1 MEIINLTL
9 AAAVFCFISLGVM
22 MLITISK
29 LRQDLSEPRGSS
41 IAGIIYAFTKGLMP
55 QAKESAS
62 QHLLS
67 YTAGILLHIGILA
80 AFCFSLIIYLV
91 LTEIAMPDW
100 LPLLLAG
107 LIIIGLISG
116 LGLLIKRFVNKRLKA
131 ISNFDDYFSNIIVNI
146 FLLSTLIFLF
156 SDSDTMLRIM
166 YIVEGIL
173 LLYIPFGK
181 LRHSAYFFAT
191 RIMFGIFYG
200 RRGVL
205 PANKKNISNEPKTS

>member
-9 AAAVFCFISLGVM
+9 TAAVFCFISLGIM
-22 MLITISK
+22 ILITVSK

-41 IAGIIYAFTKGLMP
+41 TAGIIYAFTKGLMP

-62 QHLLS
+62 HHLLS
-67 YTAGILLHIGILA
+67 YTAGILFHIGILA
-80 AFCFSLIIYLV
+80 AFCFSVIIYLV
-91 LTEIAMPDW
+91 LTEIAIPDW
-100 LPLLLAG
+100 LLFLIVA
-107 LIIIGLISG
+107 LIIVGLTSG
-116 LGLLIKRFVNKRLKA
+116 SGLLIKRFVNKRLRA
-131 ISNFDDYFSNIIVNI
+131 ISNFDDYFSNIIVNV

-156 SDSDTMLRIM
+156 SDSNAMLRIM

-173 LLYIPFGK
+173 FLYIPFGK

-191 RIMFGIFYG
+191 RIMFGTFYG

-205 PANKKNISNEPKTS
+205 PANRKSVGNEPETS